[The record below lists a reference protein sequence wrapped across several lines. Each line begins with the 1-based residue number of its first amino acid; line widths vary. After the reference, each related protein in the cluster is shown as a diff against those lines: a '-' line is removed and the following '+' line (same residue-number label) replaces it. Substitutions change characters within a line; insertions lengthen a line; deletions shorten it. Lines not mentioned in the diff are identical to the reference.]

1 MREKAMVSKKQ
12 IKNNANV
19 GQKRVFHEKLS
30 PFLQQKFKS
39 LLAEYGSLHE
49 NYLGIL
55 RQYKMLP
62 EENIQT
68 PEINRRHYD
77 ADISICETGGVR
89 GVERLYRRT
98 VVIELTMSCV
108 AHCRYC
114 LRQKYDLYTLTEQDI
129 EMVARY
135 CGSKQL
141 KDEVNEVLITG
152 GDPFLV
158 PKSLAYLV
166 ESLMQY
172 APNIKIIRVATRLP
186 QQDPSRVSDAV
197 LDVFRNK
204 PGIRFEIATQTNH
217 AVEFFPEVRDCFSRI
232 REVVPIIYSQNVLL
246 KGVNDNKESL
256 LDLYE
261 AMRSLGIQA
270 HYLFHAVPMQG
281 LRHFRTSVDKGLCL
295 SRQITNCGVFSG
307 RAKPMFA
314 LMTDIGKIILY
325 EGAILKRDERARRI
339 LLHSGYKLEERMK
352 WNPFWKMPD
361 TAVVDN
367 DGYLNV
373 WYLDGKD

>member
-1 MREKAMVSKKQ
+1 MDSKKQ
-12 IKNNANV
+12 IKSNANV
-19 GQKRVFHEKLS
+19 DQKRVFYEKLS
-30 PFLQQKFKS
+30 PFLQKKLKY
-39 LLAEYGSLHE
+39 LLAEYGSLHD

-77 ADISICETGGVR
+77 ADISICETGGVK

-141 KDEVNEVLITG
+141 KDEVNEVLVTG

-166 ESLMQY
+166 ELLMQY
-172 APNIKIIRVATRLP
+172 APNVKIIRVATRLP

-217 AVEFFPEVRDCFSRI
+217 SIEFFPEVRDCFLRI
-232 REVVPIIYSQNVLL
+232 REVVSVIYSQNVLL
-246 KGVNDNKESL
+246 KGVNDNRQSL

-281 LRHFRTSVDKGLCL
+281 LHHFRTTVDKGLKL
-295 SRQITNCGVFSG
+295 AREITSCGIFSG
-307 RAKPMFA
+307 RAKPIFA
-314 LMTDIGKIILY
+314 LMTDIGKIVLY
-325 EGAILKRDERARRI
+325 EGSIIKQDKITNRILFRSGYRLDER
-339 LLHSGYKLEERMK
+339 LK
-352 WNPFWKMPD
+352 WNPSWKMPA
-361 TAVVDN
+361 TAVLDK
-367 DGYLNV
+367 DGYLDV
-373 WYLDGKD
+373 WYLDGND